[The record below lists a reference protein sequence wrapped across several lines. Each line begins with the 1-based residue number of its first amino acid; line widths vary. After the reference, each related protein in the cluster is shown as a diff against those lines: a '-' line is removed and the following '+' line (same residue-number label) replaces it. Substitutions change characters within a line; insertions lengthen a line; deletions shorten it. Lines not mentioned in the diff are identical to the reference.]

1 MRVLGITGGVGAGKS
16 EVLHYLET
24 EYGAVVCQLDEVA
37 RRRQAKGQTCFSRIV
52 EAFGTEILGE
62 DGELDRERLGALV
75 FSDGVRLQKLNEI
88 VHPEVKQWVRQDI
101 SRKEQEG
108 VSLYVIE
115 SALLPDAG
123 YEEICGEMWFIYT
136 EEQVRRERLMKFRG
150 YTEERVMQMIR
161 SQASEQRFR
170 STCPVVVDNSGA
182 FEDTK
187 RQIGELL

>member
-16 EVLHYLET
+16 EILRYLET

-37 RRRQAKGQTCFSRIV
+37 RRLQAKGQACFSRIT

-75 FSDGVRLQKLNEI
+75 FSDGSRLQKLNEI

-108 VSLYVIE
+108 TSLYVIE

-123 YEEICGEMWFIYT
+123 YEEICGEIWFIYAG
-136 EEQVRRERLMKFRG
+136 EQIRRERLMKSRG
-150 YTEERVMQMIR
+150 YTEERVTQMLR
-161 SQASEQRFR
+161 AQASEQRFR
-170 STCPVVVDNSGA
+170 GACSAVVDNSGA